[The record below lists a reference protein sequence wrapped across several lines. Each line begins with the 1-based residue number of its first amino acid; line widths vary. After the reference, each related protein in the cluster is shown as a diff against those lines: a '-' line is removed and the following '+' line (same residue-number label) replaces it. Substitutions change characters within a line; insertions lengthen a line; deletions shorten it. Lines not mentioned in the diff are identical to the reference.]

1 MHFILRR
8 YQHTSIDPDDPPLDK
23 LSLNNIRHPY
33 KTIGCLFNDRSFYA
47 NIQVK
52 RKPIGYKMDLKNLH
66 SFSQHVM
73 LIHVYFVYQINR
85 NGKQCRRM
93 Q

>member
-1 MHFILRR
+1 MSLLLLRR

-33 KTIGCLFNDRSFYA
+33 RTIGCLFNDRSFYA

-52 RKPIGYKMDLKNLH
+52 SMSFQSIVDEISCI

-73 LIHVYFVYQINR
+73 SIHVYFV
-85 NGKQCRRM
+85 
-93 Q
+93 